1 MFLGRGTMSSVIQAA
16 RLAARWRQRASE
28 DAGGAREKERA
39 DSRVAGLF
47 KQVQRARDVGVD
59 AVLAGVRGHMRFVQS
74 RGVDNGIHAAYA
86 RSNEPPVDDR
96 SDAMGESRLLDV
108 EAERLMT
115 GER

>member
-1 MFLGRGTMSSVIQAA
+1 MAPLEEAA
-16 RLAARWRQRASE
+16 S
-28 DAGGAREKERA
+28 
-39 DSRVAGLF
+39 
-47 KQVQRARDVGVD
+47 
-59 AVLAGVRGHMRFVQS
+59 AGVRGHMRFVQS

-86 RSNEPPVDDR
+86 HSNEPPVDDR